1 MSSHH
6 VVKDKQE
13 PALIIANGES
23 CSMELLGQLLEWS
36 PSVLVLDGAAHRVE
50 ELGIKMDILM
60 GDFDGISDLHGIEQ
74 RQQPIRIIHTPD
86 QNKTD
91 LEKAIEWLIEEGY
104 PSANIVWATGR
115 RADHTVNNMMSLF
128 KYSGKIDLVLLD
140 DYSRVFFL
148 PKSYKKWYPS
158 ETIIS
163 LIPFGLVK
171 GVSIKGLEYT
181 LDAESLESG
190 IRSGSSNRVNKE
202 GWIEIVYEEGN
213 LLLMECHD

>member
-36 PSVLVLDGAAHRVE
+36 PTVLVLDGAAHKVE
-50 ELGIKMDILM
+50 ELGIKIDVLL
-60 GDFDGISDLHGIEQ
+60 GDFDRISDLSEFEQ
-74 RQQPIRIIHTPD
+74 RQQPVRIIHTPD
-86 QNKTD
+86 QNATD
-91 LEKAIEWLIEEGY
+91 LEKAIEWLIQEGY
-104 PSANIVWATGR
+104 PSANIIWATGK

-128 KYSGKIDLVLLD
+128 KYSSRIDLVMLD
-140 DYSRVFFL
+140 DYSRIFSL
-148 PKSYKKWYPS
+148 PKAYKKWYPA

-171 GVSIKGLEYT
+171 GVSIKGLEY
-181 LDAESLESG
+181 LLNNEDLESG
-190 IRSGSSNRVNKE
+190 IRSGSSNRVSVE
-202 GWIEIVYEEGN
+202 GWIEIDYREGN
-213 LLLMECHD
+213 LLLMECRD

>member
-13 PALIIANGES
+13 PALIIANGEP

-36 PSVLVLDGAAHRVE
+36 PTVIVLDGAANRVE
-50 ELGIKMDILM
+50 ELGIKIDVLL
-60 GDFDGISDLHGIEQ
+60 GDFDGISHLHEIEQ

-91 LEKAIEWLIEEGY
+91 LEKAIEWLIGEGY
-104 PSANIVWATGR
+104 PSANILWATGK

-128 KYSGKIDLVLLD
+128 KYTSRIDLVILD
-140 DYSRVFFL
+140 DYSRVFPL
-148 PKSYKKWYPS
+148 PKLYKKWYPA

-163 LIPFGLVK
+163 LIPMGLVK
-171 GVSIKGLEYT
+171 SVSIKGLDYSLNKE
-181 LDAESLESG
+181 DLESG
-190 IRSGSSNRVNKE
+190 VRSGSSNRVRVE
-202 GWIEIVYEEGN
+202 GWIEIDYLEGD

>member
-36 PSVLVLDGAAHRVE
+36 PTVLVLDGAAHRVE
-50 ELGIKMDILM
+50 ELGIKIDVLL
-60 GDFDGISDLHGIEQ
+60 GDFDGLTTLHEIEL

-86 QNKTD
+86 QHATD
-91 LEKAIEWLIEEGY
+91 LEKSIEWLIQEGY

-148 PKSYKKWYPS
+148 PKSYKKWYPA

-163 LIPFGLVK
+163 LIPFGLVS
-171 GVSIKGLEYT
+171 GVSIKGLEY
-181 LDAESLESG
+181 LLNKEDLESG
-190 IRSGSSNRVNKE
+190 IRSGSSNKVSVE
-202 GWIEIVYEEGN
+202 GWIEIDYREGN

>member
-36 PSVLVLDGAAHRVE
+36 PTVLVLDGAAHRVE
-50 ELGIKMDILM
+50 ELGIKIDVLL
-60 GDFDGISDLHGIEQ
+60 GDFDRIRDLHGFEQ
-74 RQQPIRIIHTPD
+74 RQQPVRIIHTPD
-86 QNKTD
+86 QNATD
-91 LEKAIEWLIEEGY
+91 LEKAIEWLIQEGY
-104 PSANIVWATGR
+104 PSANIVWATGK

-128 KYSGKIDLVLLD
+128 KYSSKIDLVMLD
-140 DYSRVFFL
+140 DYSRIFAL

-171 GVSIKGLEYT
+171 GVSIKGLEY
-181 LDAESLESG
+181 LLNEEDLESG
-190 IRSGSSNRVNKE
+190 IRSGSSNKVNVE
-202 GWIEIVYEEGN
+202 GWIEIGYREGN
-213 LLLMECHD
+213 LLLMECCD